1 MRSLVVMAMFAS
13 SLTYAAWNGYTET
26 RDLELSAS
34 GVDILEIDA
43 GAGSILVTGVADSS
57 DIVVKA
63 IIRVPEDDE
72 DDAQQVI
79 AEDLVLKL
87 EKKRSKAKLDAY
99 FEHGSRNSRESSAV
113 DIEVSIPQG
122 LEIFV
127 DDGSGS
133 ITIENVQSEVEV
145 DDGSGSIEI
154 SGATSVIVDD
164 GSGSVMIANVS
175 GDVEVEDGSGDIEV
189 RAVGG
194 TVTIDDGS
202 GGIDVRD
209 VEQDLDIVDDGSGS
223 VHIADIR
230 GTITRDD

>member
-99 FEHGSRNSRESSAV
+99 FEHGSWNSQRVCCRGYRSQHS
-113 DIEVSIPQG
+113 
-122 LEIFV
+122 
-127 DDGSGS
+127 
-133 ITIENVQSEVEV
+133 T
-145 DDGSGSIEI
+145 
-154 SGATSVIVDD
+154 
-164 GSGSVMIANVS
+164 
-175 GDVEVEDGSGDIEV
+175 
-189 RAVGG
+189 RAGNLRRRWLRFHHYRKC
-194 TVTIDDGS
+194 T
-202 GGIDVRD
+202 
-209 VEQDLDIVDDGSGS
+209 E
-223 VHIADIR
+223 
-230 GTITRDD
+230 